1 MKGLGL
7 ALNSKRVLVVARRVV
22 RQLKRDRRTIGLITF
37 APIFLMI
44 LFGYAL
50 SGEMSGINLGIVD
63 FGGQDDLRDHLA
75 SVDDF
80 DLLRLGSESDA
91 EKLIVEGRLH
101 GAVVMRDWEVRILLD
116 GSSPQISS
124 SIMAEVRGGLLSNSG
139 LQNGERGGGE
149 GESGGAVN
157 VASLGRDGGIG
168 GVGGEGIFGS
178 DVGVGRYGALGEYS
192 AVRAKSPEIVQRY
205 IYGYDLEMMDSVG
218 PAVLGLVVFFFTFI
232 TAAISFLRER
242 TQGSLEKFMVSPLSR
257 PEMVAGYLLG
267 FSLFALLQ
275 SATTFLVVVFVFG
288 VPMNGNPITAFAVIL
303 LLGAGA
309 LVLGAFFSNFAK
321 TEFQVV
327 QFIPMVILPQ
337 VVLSGVWWPLE
348 SIPAFIR
355 PISYILP
362 LTYSS
367 DALRAV
373 MLKGAGISEIL
384 VPDLLFL
391 LAFFVIAFG
400 AATLMLKREVG

>member
-1 MKGLGL
+1 MMGPKI
-7 ALNSKRVLVVARRVV
+7 NSRRVLVVARRVV
-22 RQLKRDRRTIGLITF
+22 RQLKRDRRTIGLITL
-37 APIFLMI
+37 APVFLMI

-50 SGEMSGINLGIVD
+50 SGEMAGINLGVVD
-63 FGGQDDLRDHLA
+63 LGGQDALRDHLA
-75 SVDDF
+75 TVDDF

-91 EKLIVEGRLH
+91 ERLIVEGRLH
-101 GAVVMRDWEVRILLD
+101 GAVVIRGEEVRVLLD
-116 GSSPQISS
+116 GSSPQITA
-124 SIMAEVRGGLLSNSG
+124 SIMTEVKNGLLPLKG
-139 LQNGERGGGE
+139 LQNG
-149 GESGGAVN
+149 
-157 VASLGRDGGIG
+157 GRMD
-168 GVGGEGIFGS
+168 VGGELEDVAGGWLGGDGIVGGSSGPGGLGS
-178 DVGVGRYGALGEYS
+178 DGDIGICAALGGYGGPG
-192 AVRAKSPEIVQRY
+192 AAPEVVQRY
-205 IYGYDLEMMDSVG
+205 IRGYDLEMMDSVG

-275 SATTFLVVVFVFG
+275 SATTLLVVVLAFG
-288 VPMNGNPITAFAVIL
+288 VPMEGSPLTAFGVIL
-303 LLGAGA
+303 LLGAGG
-309 LVLGAFFSNFAK
+309 LVLGAFLSNFAK

-327 QFIPMVILPQ
+327 QFIPIVILPQ

-348 SIPAFIR
+348 SIPAFLQ
-355 PISYILP
+355 PISYALP

-391 LAFFVIAFG
+391 VGFFVLAFG

>member
-1 MKGLGL
+1 MMGPKI
-7 ALNSKRVLVVARRVV
+7 NSRRVLVVARRVV
-22 RQLKRDRRTIGLITF
+22 RQLKRDRRTIGLITL
-37 APIFLMI
+37 APVFLMI
-44 LFGYAL
+44 LFGYDL
-50 SGEMSGINLGIVD
+50 SGEMAGINLGVVD
-63 FGGQDDLRDHLA
+63 LGGQDALRDHLA
-75 SVDDF
+75 TVDDF

-91 EKLIVEGRLH
+91 ERLIVEGRLH
-101 GAVVMRDWEVRILLD
+101 GAVVIRGEEVRVLLD
-116 GSSPQISS
+116 GSSPQITA
-124 SIMAEVRGGLLSNSG
+124 SIMTEVKNGLLPLKG
-139 LQNGERGGGE
+139 LQNG
-149 GESGGAVN
+149 
-157 VASLGRDGGIG
+157 GRMD
-168 GVGGEGIFGS
+168 VGGELEDVEGGWLGGDGIVGGSSGPGGLGS
-178 DVGVGRYGALGEYS
+178 DGDIGICAALGGYGGPG
-192 AVRAKSPEIVQRY
+192 AAPEVVQRY
-205 IYGYDLEMMDSVG
+205 IRGYDLEMMDSVG

-275 SATTFLVVVFVFG
+275 SATTLLVVVLAFG
-288 VPMNGNPITAFAVIL
+288 VPMEGSPLTAFGVIL
-303 LLGAGA
+303 LLGAGG
-309 LVLGAFFSNFAK
+309 LVLGAFLSNFAK

-327 QFIPMVILPQ
+327 QFIPIVILPQ

-348 SIPAFIR
+348 SIPAFLQ
-355 PISYILP
+355 PISYALP

-391 LAFFVIAFG
+391 VGFFVLAFG

>member
-1 MKGLGL
+1 MMGPKI
-7 ALNSKRVLVVARRVV
+7 NSRRVLVVARRVV
-22 RQLKRDRRTIGLITF
+22 RQLKRDRRTIGLITL
-37 APIFLMI
+37 APVFLMI

-50 SGEMSGINLGIVD
+50 SGEMAGINLGVVD
-63 FGGQDDLRDHLA
+63 LGGQDALRDHLA
-75 SVDDF
+75 TVDDF

-91 EKLIVEGRLH
+91 ERLIVEGRLH
-101 GAVVMRDWEVRILLD
+101 GAVVIRGEEVRVLLD
-116 GSSPQISS
+116 GSSPQITA
-124 SIMAEVRGGLLSNSG
+124 SIMTEVKNGLLPLKG
-139 LQNGERGGGE
+139 LQNG
-149 GESGGAVN
+149 
-157 VASLGRDGGIG
+157 GRMD
-168 GVGGEGIFGS
+168 VGGELEDVEGGWLGGDGIVGGSSGPGGLGS
-178 DVGVGRYGALGEYS
+178 DGDIGICAALGGYGGPG
-192 AVRAKSPEIVQRY
+192 AAPEVVQRY
-205 IYGYDLEMMDSVG
+205 IRGYDLEMMDSVG

-275 SATTFLVVVFVFG
+275 SATTLLVVVLAFG
-288 VPMNGNPITAFAVIL
+288 VPMEGSPLTAFGVIL
-303 LLGAGA
+303 LLGAGG
-309 LVLGAFFSNFAK
+309 LVLGAFLSNFAK

-327 QFIPMVILPQ
+327 QFIPIVILPQ

-348 SIPAFIR
+348 SIPAFLQ
-355 PISYILP
+355 PVSYALP

-384 VPDLLFL
+384 IPDLLFL
-391 LAFFVIAFG
+391 VGFFVLAFG

>member
-1 MKGLGL
+1 MMGPKI
-7 ALNSKRVLVVARRVV
+7 NSRRVLVVARRVV
-22 RQLKRDRRTIGLITF
+22 RQLKRDRRTIGLITL
-37 APIFLMI
+37 APVFLMI

-50 SGEMSGINLGIVD
+50 SGEMAGINLGVVD
-63 FGGQDDLRDHLA
+63 LGGQDALRDHLA
-75 SVDDF
+75 TVDDF

-91 EKLIVEGRLH
+91 ERLIVEGRLH
-101 GAVVMRDWEVRILLD
+101 GAVVIRGEEVRVLLD
-116 GSSPQISS
+116 GSSPQITA
-124 SIMAEVRGGLLSNSG
+124 SIMTEVKNGLLPLKG
-139 LQNGERGGGE
+139 LQNG
-149 GESGGAVN
+149 
-157 VASLGRDGGIG
+157 GRMD
-168 GVGGEGIFGS
+168 VGGELEDVEGGWLGGDGIVGGSSGPGGLGS
-178 DVGVGRYGALGEYS
+178 DGDIGICAALGGYGGPG
-192 AVRAKSPEIVQRY
+192 AAPEVVQRY
-205 IYGYDLEMMDSVG
+205 IRGYDLEMMDSVG

-275 SATTFLVVVFVFG
+275 SATTLLVVVLAFG
-288 VPMNGNPITAFAVIL
+288 VPMEGSPLTAFGVIL
-303 LLGAGA
+303 LLGAGG
-309 LVLGAFFSNFAK
+309 LVLGAFLSNFAK

-327 QFIPMVILPQ
+327 QFIPIVILPQ

-348 SIPAFIR
+348 SIPAFLQ
-355 PISYILP
+355 PVSYALP

-391 LAFFVIAFG
+391 VGFFVLAFG

>member
-1 MKGLGL
+1 MIGLGFT
-7 ALNSKRVLVVARRVV
+7 LNSKRVLVVARRVV
-22 RQLKRDRRTIGLITF
+22 RQLKRDRMTIGLITF
-37 APIFLMI
+37 LPIFLMI

-50 SGEMSGINLGIVD
+50 SGDMSGINIGIVD
-63 FGGQDDLRDHLA
+63 FGGQDDLREYLA

-80 DLLRLGSESDA
+80 SLLRLGSESDA

-101 GAVVMRDWEVRILLD
+101 GAVVFRVEEVKILLD
-116 GSSPQISS
+116 GTSPQITS
-124 SIMAEVRGGLLSNSG
+124 SIMAEIKNG
-139 LQNGERGGGE
+139 LQK
-149 GESGGAVN
+149 SV
-157 VASLGRDGGIG
+157 V
-168 GVGGEGIFGS
+168 GVGG
-178 DVGVGRYGALGEYS
+178 LGEYFPVE
-192 AVRAKSPEIVQRY
+192 AQSPEIVQRY
-205 IYGYDLEMMDSVG
+205 IYGYDMEMMDSVG

-232 TAAISFLRER
+232 IAAISFLRER

-267 FSLFALLQ
+267 FSIFTLLQ
-275 SATTFLVVVFVFG
+275 SATTLLVVVFVFG
-288 VPMNGNPITAFAVIL
+288 VPMNGNPLTAFGVIL

-373 MLKGAGISEIL
+373 MLKGAGISDIL
-384 VPDLLFL
+384 VPDLLVL
-391 LAFFVIAFG
+391 VGLFVIAFG

>member
-1 MKGLGL
+1 MKGFGL
-7 ALNSKRVLVVARRVV
+7 TFNSKRVLVVARRVV
-22 RQLKRDRRTIGLITF
+22 RQLKRDKRTIGLITF
-37 APIFLMI
+37 LPIFLMI

-63 FGGQDDLRDHLA
+63 FGGQDDLRDHLTA
-75 SVDDF
+75 VNDF
-80 DLLRLGSESDA
+80 NLLHLGSESDA
-91 EKLIVEGRLH
+91 ERLIVEGRLH
-101 GAVVMRDWEVRILLD
+101 GAVVIGEEGDEVRVLLD
-116 GSSPQISS
+116 GSSPQISN
-124 SIMAEVRGGLLSNSG
+124 SIMAEVRSGLQPKTG
-139 LQNGERGGGE
+139 LQNGKKGTGDGEPGGVVSVVSVASVASP
-149 GESGGAVN
+149 GES
-157 VASLGRDGGIG
+157 
-168 GVGGEGIFGS
+168 
-178 DVGVGRYGALGEYS
+178 S
-192 AVRAKSPEIVQRY
+192 AVEAARPEIVPRY
-205 IYGYDLEMMDSVG
+205 VYGFDLEMMDSVG

-275 SATTFLVVVFVFG
+275 SATTLLVVVFVFG
-288 VPMNGNPITAFAVIL
+288 VPMNGNPLTAFAVLL

-348 SIPAFIR
+348 SIPGFIR
-355 PISYILP
+355 PICYILP

-373 MLKGAGISEIL
+373 MLKGAGVSEIL

-391 LAFFVIAFG
+391 AGFFVIVFG

>member
-1 MKGLGL
+1 MTAL
-7 ALNSKRVLVVARRVV
+7 ALPPYAKRVLVVARRVV

-37 APIFLMI
+37 LPIFLMI

-63 FGGQDDLRDHLA
+63 FGGQDDLRDHLTA
-75 SVDDF
+75 VDDF
-80 DLLRLGSESDA
+80 ALLFLGSESDA
-91 EKLIVEGRLH
+91 ERLIVEGRLH
-101 GAVVMRDWEVRILLD
+101 GAVVIGEEEDEIRVLLD
-116 GSSPQISS
+116 GSSPQITS
-124 SIMAEVRGGLLSNSG
+124 SIMAEVRRGLMQDGRQKGGSG
-139 LQNGERGGGE
+139 EVCGGVVGRGGD
-149 GESGGAVN
+149 AV
-157 VASLGRDGGIG
+157 
-168 GVGGEGIFGS
+168 EY
-178 DVGVGRYGALGEYS
+178 VGVERT
-192 AVRAKSPEIVQRY
+192 SPEIVQRY

-242 TQGSLEKFMVSPLSR
+242 TQGSLEKFMVSPLTR

-275 SATTFLVVVFVFG
+275 SASTFLVVVFVFG
-288 VPMNGNPITAFAVIL
+288 VPMNGNPLTAFAVLL

-348 SIPAFIR
+348 SIPDFIR
-355 PISYILP
+355 PICYILP

-373 MLKGAGISEIL
+373 MLKGAGVSEIV

>member
-1 MKGLGL
+1 MMGPKI
-7 ALNSKRVLVVARRVV
+7 NSRRVLVVARRVV
-22 RQLKRDRRTIGLITF
+22 RQLKRDRRTIGLITL
-37 APIFLMI
+37 APVFLMI

-50 SGEMSGINLGIVD
+50 SGEMAGINLGVVD
-63 FGGQDDLRDHLA
+63 LGGQDALRDHLA
-75 SVDDF
+75 TVDDF

-91 EKLIVEGRLH
+91 ERLIVEGRLH
-101 GAVVMRDWEVRILLD
+101 GAVVIRGEEVRVLLD
-116 GSSPQISS
+116 GSSPQITA
-124 SIMAEVRGGLLSNSG
+124 SIMTEVKNGLLPLKG
-139 LQNGERGGGE
+139 LQNG
-149 GESGGAVN
+149 
-157 VASLGRDGGIG
+157 GRMD
-168 GVGGEGIFGS
+168 VGGELEDVVGGWLGGDGIVGGSSGPGGLGS
-178 DVGVGRYGALGEYS
+178 DGDIGICAALGGYGGPG
-192 AVRAKSPEIVQRY
+192 AAPEVVQRY
-205 IYGYDLEMMDSVG
+205 IRGYDLEMMDSVG

-275 SATTFLVVVFVFG
+275 SATTLLVVVLAFG
-288 VPMNGNPITAFAVIL
+288 VPMEGSPLTAFGVIL
-303 LLGAGA
+303 LLGAGG
-309 LVLGAFFSNFAK
+309 LVLGAFLSNFAK

-327 QFIPMVILPQ
+327 QFIPIVILPQ

-348 SIPAFIR
+348 SIPAFLQ
-355 PISYILP
+355 PISYALP

-391 LAFFVIAFG
+391 VGFFVLAFG

>member
-1 MKGLGL
+1 MMGPKI
-7 ALNSKRVLVVARRVV
+7 NSRRVLVVARRVV
-22 RQLKRDRRTIGLITF
+22 RQLKRDRRTIGLITL
-37 APIFLMI
+37 APVFLMI

-50 SGEMSGINLGIVD
+50 SGEMAGINLGVVD
-63 FGGQDDLRDHLA
+63 LGGQDALRDHLA
-75 SVDDF
+75 TVDDF

-91 EKLIVEGRLH
+91 ERLIVEGRLH
-101 GAVVMRDWEVRILLD
+101 GAVVIRGEEVRVLLD
-116 GSSPQISS
+116 GSSPQITA
-124 SIMAEVRGGLLSNSG
+124 SIMTEVKNGLLPLKG
-139 LQNGERGGGE
+139 LQNG
-149 GESGGAVN
+149 
-157 VASLGRDGGIG
+157 GRMD
-168 GVGGEGIFGS
+168 VGGELGDVEGGWLGGDGIVGGSSGPGGLGS
-178 DVGVGRYGALGEYS
+178 DGDIGICAALGGYGGPG
-192 AVRAKSPEIVQRY
+192 AAPEVVQRY
-205 IYGYDLEMMDSVG
+205 IRGYDLEMMDSVG

-275 SATTFLVVVFVFG
+275 SATTLLVVVLAFG
-288 VPMNGNPITAFAVIL
+288 VPMEGSPLTAFGVIL
-303 LLGAGA
+303 LLGAGG
-309 LVLGAFFSNFAK
+309 LVLGAFLSNFAK

-327 QFIPMVILPQ
+327 QFIPIVILPQ

-348 SIPAFIR
+348 SIPAFLQ
-355 PISYILP
+355 PISYALP

-391 LAFFVIAFG
+391 VGFFVLAFG

>member
-1 MKGLGL
+1 MMGGN
-7 ALNSKRVLVVARRVV
+7 LNAKRVLVVARRVV

-37 APIFLMI
+37 APIFLMT

-63 FGGQDDLRDHLA
+63 YGGQDALRDYLA

-80 DLLRLGSESDA
+80 ALLHLGSESDA
-91 EKLIVEGRLH
+91 EKLIVDGRLH
-101 GAVVMRDWEVRILLD
+101 GAVVIRGEVVRILLD

-124 SIMAEVRGGLLSNSG
+124 SIMAEVRNGLLPQDG
-139 LQNGERGGGE
+139 LPNGGRGGG
-149 GESGGAVN
+149 GDGG
-157 VASLGRDGGIG
+157 LGGFGPDGGVGSDGGINTG
-168 GVGGEGIFGS
+168 
-178 DVGVGRYGALGEYS
+178 
-192 AVRAKSPEIVQRY
+192 PEIVQRY
-205 IYGYDLEMMDSVG
+205 VYGYDLEMMDSVG

-288 VPMNGNPITAFAVIL
+288 VPMNGNPLTAFAIIL

-348 SIPAFIR
+348 SIPAVIR

-373 MLKGAGISEIL
+373 MLKGAGVSEIL

-391 LAFFVIAFG
+391 VGFFVIAFG

>member
-1 MKGLGL
+1 MMGPKI
-7 ALNSKRVLVVARRVV
+7 NSRRVLVVARRVV
-22 RQLKRDRRTIGLITF
+22 RQLKRDRRTIGLITL
-37 APIFLMI
+37 APVFLMI

-50 SGEMSGINLGIVD
+50 SGEMAGINLGVVD
-63 FGGQDDLRDHLA
+63 LGGQDALRDHLA
-75 SVDDF
+75 TVDDF

-91 EKLIVEGRLH
+91 ERLIVEGRLH
-101 GAVVMRDWEVRILLD
+101 GAVVIRGEEVRVLLD
-116 GSSPQISS
+116 GSSPQITA
-124 SIMAEVRGGLLSNSG
+124 SIMTEVKNGLLPLKG
-139 LQNGERGGGE
+139 LQNG
-149 GESGGAVN
+149 
-157 VASLGRDGGIG
+157 GRMD
-168 GVGGEGIFGS
+168 VGGELEDVEGGWLGGDGIVGGSSGPGGLGS
-178 DVGVGRYGALGEYS
+178 DGDIGICAALGGYGGPG
-192 AVRAKSPEIVQRY
+192 AAPEVVQRY
-205 IYGYDLEMMDSVG
+205 IRGYDLEMMDSVG

-275 SATTFLVVVFVFG
+275 SATTLLVVVLAFG
-288 VPMNGNPITAFAVIL
+288 VPMEGSPLTAFGVIL
-303 LLGAGA
+303 LLGAGG
-309 LVLGAFFSNFAK
+309 LVLGAFLSNFAK

-327 QFIPMVILPQ
+327 QFIPIVILPQ

-348 SIPAFIR
+348 SIPAFIQ
-355 PISYILP
+355 PISYALP

-391 LAFFVIAFG
+391 VGFFVLAFG

>member
-1 MKGLGL
+1 MIGPKI
-7 ALNSKRVLVVARRVV
+7 NSKRVLVVARRVV

-37 APIFLMI
+37 APVFLMI

-50 SGEMSGINLGIVD
+50 SGEMAGINLGVVD
-63 FGGQDDLRDHLA
+63 LGGQDALREHLA

-80 DLLRLGSESDA
+80 DLLHLGSESDA
-91 EKLIVEGRLH
+91 ERLIVEGRLH
-101 GAVVMRDWEVRILLD
+101 GAVVIGEEVRVLLD
-116 GSSPQISS
+116 GSSPQITA
-124 SIMAEVRGGLLSNSG
+124 SIMTEVKNGLLPREG
-139 LQNGERGGGE
+139 LQNGGRMGVGGE
-149 GESGGAVN
+149 LGALNGGWP
-157 VASLGRDGGIG
+157 GGDGILG
-168 GVGGEGIFGS
+168 GVGG
-178 DVGVGRYGALGEYS
+178 
-192 AVRAKSPEIVQRY
+192 PEVVQRY
-205 IYGYDLEMMDSVG
+205 IRGYDLEMMDSVG

-275 SATTFLVVVFVFG
+275 SATTLLVVVLAFG
-288 VPMNGNPITAFAVIL
+288 VPMNGNPLTAFGVIL
-303 LLGAGA
+303 LLGAGG
-309 LVLGAFFSNFAK
+309 LVLGGFLSNFAK

-327 QFIPMVILPQ
+327 QFIPIVILPQ

-348 SIPAFIR
+348 SIPDFIR

-373 MLKGAGISEIL
+373 MLKGAGVSEIL

-391 LAFFVIAFG
+391 VGFFVIAFG

>member
-1 MKGLGL
+1 MMERSLD
-7 ALNSKRVLVVARRVV
+7 AKRVLVVARRIV
-22 RQLKRDRRTIGLITF
+22 RQLKRDKRTIGLITF

-63 FGGQDDLRDHLA
+63 YGGQDALRDHLA

-101 GAVVMRDWEVRILLD
+101 GAVVIREEEEEVRILLD

-124 SIMAEVRGGLLSNSG
+124 SIMAEVRNGLLPQDG
-139 LQNGERGGGE
+139 LQNGGM
-149 GESGGAVN
+149 AN
-157 VASLGRDGGIG
+157 VVDGGFGRGAG
-168 GVGGEGIFGS
+168 GVEAG
-178 DVGVGRYGALGEYS
+178 
-192 AVRAKSPEIVQRY
+192 PEIVQRY
-205 IYGYDLEMMDSVG
+205 VSGYDLEMMDSVG
-218 PAVLGLVVFFFTFI
+218 PTVLGLVVFFFTFI

-288 VPMNGNPITAFAVIL
+288 VPMDGNPLTAFAIIL

-309 LVLGAFFSNFAK
+309 LVLGAFLSNFAK
-321 TEFQVV
+321 TEYQVV

-348 SIPAFIR
+348 AIPAFIR

-373 MLKGAGISEIL
+373 MLKGAGVSEIL

-391 LAFFVIAFG
+391 VGFFVVSFAL
-400 AATLMLKREVG
+400 ATVMLKREVG

>member
-1 MKGLGL
+1 MTDSI
-7 ALNSKRVLVVARRVV
+7 LNGKRVLVVARRVV
-22 RQLKRDRRTIGLITF
+22 RQLKRDKRTIGLITF

-63 FGGQDDLRDHLA
+63 FGGQDALRDHLA

-101 GAVVMRDWEVRILLD
+101 GAVVIRKEVVRILLD

-124 SIMAEVRGGLLSNSG
+124 SIMAEVRGGLQPPESL
-139 LQNGERGGGE
+139 LNGERD
-149 GESGGAVN
+149 
-157 VASLGRDGGIG
+157 RG
-168 GVGGEGIFGS
+168 GVGEYG
-178 DVGVGRYGALGEYS
+178 GVETGPQ
-192 AVRAKSPEIVQRY
+192 VVQRY
-205 IYGYDLEMMDSVG
+205 VRGYDLEMMDSVG

-288 VPMNGNPITAFAVIL
+288 VPMNGNPLTAFAIIL

-337 VVLSGVWWPLE
+337 VVLSGVWWPLQ

-373 MLKGAGISEIL
+373 MLKGAGLSEIL

-391 LAFFVIAFG
+391 VGFFIITFA

>member
-1 MKGLGL
+1 MMGPKI
-7 ALNSKRVLVVARRVV
+7 NSRRVLVVARRVV
-22 RQLKRDRRTIGLITF
+22 RQLKRDRRTIGLITL
-37 APIFLMI
+37 APVFLMI

-50 SGEMSGINLGIVD
+50 SGEMAGINLGVVD
-63 FGGQDDLRDHLA
+63 LGGQDALRDHLA
-75 SVDDF
+75 TVDDF

-91 EKLIVEGRLH
+91 ERLIVEGRLH
-101 GAVVMRDWEVRILLD
+101 GAVVIRGEEVRVLLD
-116 GSSPQISS
+116 GSSPQITA
-124 SIMAEVRGGLLSNSG
+124 SIMTEVKNGLLPLKG
-139 LQNGERGGGE
+139 LQNG
-149 GESGGAVN
+149 
-157 VASLGRDGGIG
+157 GRMD
-168 GVGGEGIFGS
+168 VGGELEDVEGGWLGGDGIVGGSSGPGGLGS
-178 DVGVGRYGALGEYS
+178 DGDIGICAALGGYGGPG
-192 AVRAKSPEIVQRY
+192 AAPEVVQRY
-205 IYGYDLEMMDSVG
+205 IRGYDLEMMDSVG
-218 PAVLGLVVFFFTFI
+218 PAVLGLVFFFFTFI

-275 SATTFLVVVFVFG
+275 SATTLLVVVLAFG
-288 VPMNGNPITAFAVIL
+288 VPMEGSPLTAFGVIL
-303 LLGAGA
+303 LLGAGG
-309 LVLGAFFSNFAK
+309 LVLGAFLSNFAK

-327 QFIPMVILPQ
+327 QFIPIVILPQ

-348 SIPAFIR
+348 SIPAFLQ
-355 PISYILP
+355 PISYALP

-391 LAFFVIAFG
+391 VGFFVLAFG

>member
-1 MKGLGL
+1 MMERSLDV
-7 ALNSKRVLVVARRVV
+7 KRVLVVARRVV
-22 RQLKRDRRTIGLITF
+22 RQLKRDKRTIGLITF

-63 FGGQDDLRDHLA
+63 YGGQDALKAHLQ

-80 DLLRLGSESDA
+80 DLLYLGSESDA

-101 GAVVMRDWEVRILLD
+101 GAVVIREEAVRILLD

-124 SIMAEVRGGLLSNSG
+124 SIMAEVRAGLLPPES
-139 LQNGERGGGE
+139 LQNGVRGGG
-149 GESGGAVN
+149 G
-157 VASLGRDGGIG
+157 DGGLGGFGSDG
-168 GVGGEGIFGS
+168 GVG
-178 DVGVGRYGALGEYS
+178 R
-192 AVRAKSPEIVQRY
+192 RPEIVQRY
-205 IYGYDLEMMDSVG
+205 VRGYDLEMMDSVG

-288 VPMNGNPITAFAVIL
+288 VPMNGNPLTAFAVIL

-337 VVLSGVWWPLE
+337 VVLSGVWWPLQ

-373 MLKGAGISEIL
+373 MLKGAGVSDIL

-391 LAFFVIAFG
+391 VGFFAVSFI
-400 AATLMLKREVG
+400 AATLILSREVG

>member
-1 MKGLGL
+1 MRGMGS
-7 ALNSKRVLVVARRVV
+7 ALNTKRVLVVARRVV
-22 RQLKRDRRTIGLITF
+22 RQLKRDKRTIVLITF
-37 APIFLMI
+37 APIFLMV

-63 FGGQDDLRDHLA
+63 FGGQDDLREHLA

-80 DLLRLGSESDA
+80 ALLHLGSESDA
-91 EKLIVEGRLH
+91 ERLIVEGRLH
-101 GAVVMRDWEVRILLD
+101 GAVVIGEDEDEVLVLLD

-124 SIMAEVRGGLLSNSG
+124 SIMTEVRNGLLPADG
-139 LQNGERGGGE
+139 LPNGGRGGG
-149 GESGGAVN
+149 GDGG
-157 VASLGRDGGIG
+157 LGGFGSDGGVGSDGGINTG
-168 GVGGEGIFGS
+168 
-178 DVGVGRYGALGEYS
+178 
-192 AVRAKSPEIVQRY
+192 PEIVQRY
-205 IYGYDLEMMDSVG
+205 VYGYDLEMMDSVG

-288 VPMNGNPITAFAVIL
+288 VPMNGNPLTAFAVIL

-321 TEFQVV
+321 NEFQVV
-327 QFIPMVILPQ
+327 QFIPIVILPQ

-348 SIPAFIR
+348 AIPAFIR
-355 PISYILP
+355 PISYVLP

-373 MLKGAGISEIL
+373 MLKGAGVSEIL

>member
-1 MKGLGL
+1 MMERSLD
-7 ALNSKRVLVVARRVV
+7 AKRVLVVARRVV

-63 FGGQDDLRDHLA
+63 YGGQDALRDHLA

-101 GAVVMRDWEVRILLD
+101 GAVVIRKEEVRILLD

-124 SIMAEVRGGLLSNSG
+124 SIMAEARAGLLPQDGLQKGVRG
-139 LQNGERGGGE
+139 
-149 GESGGAVN
+149 SGG
-157 VASLGRDGGIG
+157 D
-168 GVGGEGIFGS
+168 
-178 DVGVGRYGALGEYS
+178 GEYGGFE
-192 AVRAKSPEIVQRY
+192 AGPQIVQRY
-205 IYGYDLEMMDSVG
+205 VRGYDLEMMDSVG

-288 VPMNGNPITAFAVIL
+288 VPMNGNPLTAFAIIL

-337 VVLSGVWWPLE
+337 VVLSGVWWPLQ
-348 SIPAFIR
+348 SIPSFIR

-373 MLKGAGISEIL
+373 MLKGAGVSEIL
-384 VPDLLFL
+384 VPDLVFL
-391 LAFFVIAFG
+391 VGFFVITFG

>member
-1 MKGLGL
+1 
-7 ALNSKRVLVVARRVV
+7 
-22 RQLKRDRRTIGLITF
+22 
-37 APIFLMI
+37 
-44 LFGYAL
+44 
-50 SGEMSGINLGIVD
+50 MSGINLGIVD
-63 FGGQDDLRDHLA
+63 YGGRDDLRDHLA

-80 DLLRLGSESDA
+80 ALLHLGSESDA
-91 EKLIVEGRLH
+91 ERLIVEGRLH
-101 GAVVMRDWEVRILLD
+101 GAVVIGEEGDEVRVLLD
-116 GSSPQISS
+116 GSSPQITN
-124 SIMAEVRGGLLSNSG
+124 SIMAEVRAGLTSG
-139 LQNGERGGGE
+139 ETPEGAVGGGADGSGMAE
-149 GESGGAVN
+149 VGIKKYGAVGGYGASGVSGG
-157 VASLGRDGGIG
+157 SGGF
-168 GVGGEGIFGS
+168 EG
-178 DVGVGRYGALGEYS
+178 
-192 AVRAKSPEIVQRY
+192 SPEIVKRY

-275 SATTFLVVVFVFG
+275 SATTFLVVVFVFD
-288 VPMNGNPITAFAVIL
+288 VPMNGSPLTAFATIL

-309 LVLGAFFSNFAK
+309 LVLGAFLSNFAK
-321 TEFQVV
+321 TEYQVV

-355 PISYILP
+355 PISRILP

-373 MLKGAGISEIL
+373 MLKGAGISDIL
-384 VPDLLFL
+384 VPDLVFL
-391 LAFFVIAFG
+391 VGFFVIVFG

>member
-1 MKGLGL
+1 MMGGN
-7 ALNSKRVLVVARRVV
+7 LNAKRVLVVARRVV

-37 APIFLMI
+37 APIFLMT

-63 FGGQDDLRDHLA
+63 YGGQDALRDYLA

-80 DLLRLGSESDA
+80 AHLHLGSESDA
-91 EKLIVEGRLH
+91 EKLIVDGRLH
-101 GAVVMRDWEVRILLD
+101 GAVVIRGEVVRILLD

-124 SIMAEVRGGLLSNSG
+124 SIMAEVRNGLLPQDG
-139 LQNGERGGGE
+139 LPNGGRGGG
-149 GESGGAVN
+149 GDGG
-157 VASLGRDGGIG
+157 LGGFGPDGGVGSDGGINTG
-168 GVGGEGIFGS
+168 
-178 DVGVGRYGALGEYS
+178 
-192 AVRAKSPEIVQRY
+192 PEIVQRY
-205 IYGYDLEMMDSVG
+205 VYGYDLEMMDSVG

-288 VPMNGNPITAFAVIL
+288 VPMNGNPLTAFAVIL

-348 SIPAFIR
+348 SIPAVIR

-373 MLKGAGISEIL
+373 MLKGAGVSEIL

-391 LAFFVIAFG
+391 VGFFVIAFG

>member
-1 MKGLGL
+1 MTGL
-7 ALNSKRVLVVARRVV
+7 ALNTKRVLVVARRVV

-63 FGGQDDLRDHLA
+63 FGGQEALRDHLA
-75 SVDDF
+75 AVDDF

-91 EKLIVEGRLH
+91 ERLIVEGRLH
-101 GAVVMRDWEVRILLD
+101 GAVVIREDEVKILLD

-124 SIMAEVRGGLLSNSG
+124 SIIAEVRSG
-139 LQNGERGGGE
+139 LQPGDILSQRGGGKA
-149 GESGGAVN
+149 GDGGAGKDDG
-157 VASLGRDGGIG
+157 VA
-168 GVGGEGIFGS
+168 
-178 DVGVGRYGALGEYS
+178 EYDLS
-192 AVRAKSPEIVQRY
+192 ESSSPEIVQRY
-205 IYGYDLEMMDSVG
+205 IRGYDLEMMDSVG

-275 SATTFLVVVFVFG
+275 SATTLIVVVFAFG
-288 VPMNGNPITAFAVIL
+288 VPMEGNPLTAFGVIL
-303 LLGAGA
+303 LLGAGG
-309 LVLGAFFSNFAK
+309 LVLGAFLSNFAK

-327 QFIPMVILPQ
+327 QFIPIVILPQ

-348 SIPAFIR
+348 SIPAFLQ

-373 MLKGAGISEIL
+373 MLKGAGVSEI

-391 LAFFVIAFG
+391 VGFFILAFW

>member
-1 MKGLGL
+1 MGPKI
-7 ALNSKRVLVVARRVV
+7 NSRRVLVVARRVV
-22 RQLKRDRRTIGLITF
+22 RQLKRDRRTIGLITL
-37 APIFLMI
+37 APVFLMI

-50 SGEMSGINLGIVD
+50 SGEMAGINLGVVD
-63 FGGQDDLRDHLA
+63 LGGQDALRDHLA
-75 SVDDF
+75 TVDDF

-91 EKLIVEGRLH
+91 ERLIVEGRLH
-101 GAVVMRDWEVRILLD
+101 GAVVIRGEEVRVLLD
-116 GSSPQISS
+116 GSSPQITA
-124 SIMAEVRGGLLSNSG
+124 SIMTEVKNGLLPLKG
-139 LQNGERGGGE
+139 LQNG
-149 GESGGAVN
+149 
-157 VASLGRDGGIG
+157 GRMD
-168 GVGGEGIFGS
+168 VGGELEDVEGGWLGGDGIVGGSSGPGGLGS
-178 DVGVGRYGALGEYS
+178 DGDIGICAALGGYGGPG
-192 AVRAKSPEIVQRY
+192 AAPEVVQRY
-205 IYGYDLEMMDSVG
+205 IRGYDLEMMDSVG

-275 SATTFLVVVFVFG
+275 SATTLLVVVLAFG
-288 VPMNGNPITAFAVIL
+288 VPMEGSPLTAFGVIL
-303 LLGAGA
+303 LLGAGG
-309 LVLGAFFSNFAK
+309 LVLGAFLSNFAK

-327 QFIPMVILPQ
+327 QFIPIVILPQ

-348 SIPAFIR
+348 SIPAFLQ
-355 PISYILP
+355 PISYALP

-391 LAFFVIAFG
+391 VGFFVLAFG
-400 AATLMLKREVG
+400 AATLMLKREGG

>member
-1 MKGLGL
+1 MMGPKI
-7 ALNSKRVLVVARRVV
+7 NSRRVLVVARRVV
-22 RQLKRDRRTIGLITF
+22 RQLKRDRRTIGLITL
-37 APIFLMI
+37 APVFLMI

-50 SGEMSGINLGIVD
+50 SGEMAGINLGVVD
-63 FGGQDDLRDHLA
+63 LGGQDALRDHLA
-75 SVDDF
+75 TVDDF

-91 EKLIVEGRLH
+91 ERLIVEGRLH
-101 GAVVMRDWEVRILLD
+101 GAVVIRGEEVRVLLD
-116 GSSPQISS
+116 GSSPQITA
-124 SIMAEVRGGLLSNSG
+124 SIMTEVKNGLLPLKG
-139 LQNGERGGGE
+139 LQNG
-149 GESGGAVN
+149 
-157 VASLGRDGGIG
+157 GRMD
-168 GVGGEGIFGS
+168 VGGELEDVEGGWLGGDGIVGGSSGPGGLGS
-178 DVGVGRYGALGEYS
+178 DGDIGICAALGGYGGPG
-192 AVRAKSPEIVQRY
+192 AAPEVVQRY
-205 IYGYDLEMMDSVG
+205 IRGYDLEMMDSVG

-267 FSLFALLQ
+267 FSLFAFLQ
-275 SATTFLVVVFVFG
+275 SATTLLVVVLAFG
-288 VPMNGNPITAFAVIL
+288 VPMEGSPLTAFGVIL
-303 LLGAGA
+303 LLGAGG
-309 LVLGAFFSNFAK
+309 LVLGAFLSNFAK

-327 QFIPMVILPQ
+327 QFIPIVILPQ

-348 SIPAFIR
+348 SIPAFLQ
-355 PISYILP
+355 PISYALP

-391 LAFFVIAFG
+391 VGFFVLAFG

>member
-1 MKGLGL
+1 MMGPKI
-7 ALNSKRVLVVARRVV
+7 NSRRVLVVARRVV
-22 RQLKRDRRTIGLITF
+22 RQLKRDRRTIGLITL
-37 APIFLMI
+37 APVFLMI

-50 SGEMSGINLGIVD
+50 SGEMAGINLGVVD
-63 FGGQDDLRDHLA
+63 LGGQDALRDHLA
-75 SVDDF
+75 TVDDF

-91 EKLIVEGRLH
+91 ERLIVEGRLH
-101 GAVVMRDWEVRILLD
+101 GAVVIRGEEVRVLLD
-116 GSSPQISS
+116 GSSPQITA
-124 SIMAEVRGGLLSNSG
+124 SIMTEVKNGLLPLKG
-139 LQNGERGGGE
+139 LQNG
-149 GESGGAVN
+149 
-157 VASLGRDGGIG
+157 GRMD
-168 GVGGEGIFGS
+168 VGGELGDVEGGWLGGDGIVGGSSGPGSLGS
-178 DVGVGRYGALGEYS
+178 DGDIGICAALGGYGGPG
-192 AVRAKSPEIVQRY
+192 AAPEVVQRY
-205 IYGYDLEMMDSVG
+205 IRGYDLEMMDSVG

-275 SATTFLVVVFVFG
+275 SATTLLVVVLAFG
-288 VPMNGNPITAFAVIL
+288 VPMEGSPLTAFGVIL
-303 LLGAGA
+303 LLGAGG
-309 LVLGAFFSNFAK
+309 LVLGAFLSNFAK

-327 QFIPMVILPQ
+327 QFIPIVILPQ

-348 SIPAFIR
+348 SIPAFLQ
-355 PISYILP
+355 PISYALP

-391 LAFFVIAFG
+391 VGFFVLAFG

>member
-1 MKGLGL
+1 MNDSI
-7 ALNSKRVLVVARRVV
+7 LNRKRVLVVARRVV
-22 RQLKRDRRTIGLITF
+22 RQLKRDKRTIGLITF
-37 APIFLMI
+37 LPIFLMI

-63 FGGQDDLRDHLA
+63 FGGHEDLRDHLTA
-75 SVDDF
+75 VDDF
-80 DLLRLGSESDA
+80 NLLHLGSESDA
-91 EKLIVEGRLH
+91 ERLIVEGRLH
-101 GAVVMRDWEVRILLD
+101 GAVVIGEEEDEVRVLLD

-124 SIMAEVRGGLLSNSG
+124 SIMAEVRAG
-139 LQNGERGGGE
+139 LQPEIPTEAEMGEAGDGDVRGDGGVVAGVGIKTE
-149 GESGGAVN
+149 GVVGGRGVAGESDGSGGFEEN
-157 VASLGRDGGIG
+157 
-168 GVGGEGIFGS
+168 
-178 DVGVGRYGALGEYS
+178 
-192 AVRAKSPEIVQRY
+192 PEIVQRY
-205 IYGYDLEMMDSVG
+205 VYGYDLEMMDSVG

-275 SATTFLVVVFVFG
+275 SATTLLVVVFVFD
-288 VPMNGNPITAFAVIL
+288 VPMNGNPLTAFAVLL

-309 LVLGAFFSNFAK
+309 LVLGAFLSNFAR
-321 TEFQVV
+321 TEYQVV

-367 DALRAV
+367 EALRAV
-373 MLKGAGISEIL
+373 MLKGAGVTDIL
-384 VPDLLFL
+384 VPDLLVL
-391 LAFFVIAFG
+391 VGLFVIAFA

>member
-1 MKGLGL
+1 
-7 ALNSKRVLVVARRVV
+7 
-22 RQLKRDRRTIGLITF
+22 
-37 APIFLMI
+37 
-44 LFGYAL
+44 
-50 SGEMSGINLGIVD
+50 
-63 FGGQDDLRDHLA
+63 
-75 SVDDF
+75 
-80 DLLRLGSESDA
+80 
-91 EKLIVEGRLH
+91 
-101 GAVVMRDWEVRILLD
+101 
-116 GSSPQISS
+116 
-124 SIMAEVRGGLLSNSG
+124 
-139 LQNGERGGGE
+139 
-149 GESGGAVN
+149 
-157 VASLGRDGGIG
+157 
-168 GVGGEGIFGS
+168 
-178 DVGVGRYGALGEYS
+178 
-192 AVRAKSPEIVQRY
+192 
-205 IYGYDLEMMDSVG
+205 
-218 PAVLGLVVFFFTFI
+218 
-232 TAAISFLRER
+232 
-242 TQGSLEKFMVSPLSR
+242 
-257 PEMVAGYLLG
+257 MVAGYLLG

-288 VPMNGNPITAFAVIL
+288 VPMNGNPLTAFAVIL

-337 VVLSGVWWPLE
+337 VVLSGVWWPLQ

-391 LAFFVIAFG
+391 VGFFVASFI
-400 AATLMLKREVG
+400 AATLILSREVG

>member
-1 MKGLGL
+1 MMGPKI
-7 ALNSKRVLVVARRVV
+7 NSRRVLVVARRVV
-22 RQLKRDRRTIGLITF
+22 RQLKRDRRTIGLITL
-37 APIFLMI
+37 APVFLMI

-50 SGEMSGINLGIVD
+50 SGEMAGINLGVVD
-63 FGGQDDLRDHLA
+63 LGGQDALRDHLA
-75 SVDDF
+75 TVDDF

-91 EKLIVEGRLH
+91 ERLIVEGRLH
-101 GAVVMRDWEVRILLD
+101 GAVVIRGEEVRVLLD
-116 GSSPQISS
+116 GSSPQITA
-124 SIMAEVRGGLLSNSG
+124 SIMTEVKNGLLPLKG
-139 LQNGERGGGE
+139 LQNG
-149 GESGGAVN
+149 
-157 VASLGRDGGIG
+157 GRMD
-168 GVGGEGIFGS
+168 VGGELGDVEGGWLGGDGIVGGSSGPGGLGS
-178 DVGVGRYGALGEYS
+178 DGDIGICAALGGYGGPG
-192 AVRAKSPEIVQRY
+192 AAPEVVQRY
-205 IYGYDLEMMDSVG
+205 IRGYDLEMMDSVG

-275 SATTFLVVVFVFG
+275 SATTLLVVVLAFG
-288 VPMNGNPITAFAVIL
+288 VPMEGSPLTAFGVIL
-303 LLGAGA
+303 LLGAGG
-309 LVLGAFFSNFAK
+309 LVLGAFLSNFAK

-327 QFIPMVILPQ
+327 QFIPIVILPQ

-348 SIPAFIR
+348 SIPAFLQ
-355 PISYILP
+355 PVSYALP

-391 LAFFVIAFG
+391 VGFFVLAFG